1 MRAELTYHHALL
13 LFRTGDPRGFAEL
26 QEAWTLCADGVHPY
40 LFVYATQ
47 TMLLLAAL
55 SSPGL
60 AESLLDGA
68 ADVARDSGDALI
80 EMYHTFAGLTL
91 RAVQG
96 DCELSRPHLEQLER
110 LRRLV
115 PNCFFVPM
123 ADTWGSVVA
132 TFRGDLVS
140 AARHLDRAE
149 EWFAERDGRRA
160 ERLTSGVGDIESGRA
175 ILAALRGSKPPVEP
189 LLISCDLARRQRQ
202 STAVLLLGNAAGL
215 AQLVSGDPTS
225 AWKTFAELQ
234 ASAAATGA
242 VLLTAGNAASCGR
255 AALALGDVGEA
266 HARLAVADELSTT
279 HGLRGPAV
287 ASAVLRSE
295 IALVEQNPAA
305 SSIAQSALEYVAS
318 CGFRLHQ
325 IDVLEVLAVLAGES
339 RDHREIA
346 RLQGA
351 IARARDDLGY
361 GMRLPDMA
369 QRVAAAT
376 DAAVE
381 ALGDEAFNSAFE
393 DGRRL
398 SLEEVTA
405 YALRSK
411 GERKRPPT
419 GWASLTPTELAV
431 VEQVRLGLTNPQI
444 AERLLMSRDTVK
456 THLSHI
462 YTKLGVANRTELAL
476 VPPESSAR

>member
-1 MRAELTYHHALL
+1 
-13 LFRTGDPRGFAEL
+13 
-26 QEAWTLCADGVHPY
+26 
-40 LFVYATQ
+40 
-47 TMLLLAAL
+47 
-55 SSPGL
+55 
-60 AESLLDGA
+60 
-68 ADVARDSGDALI
+68 
-80 EMYHTFAGLTL
+80 MYHAFAGLTL

-96 DCELSRPHLEQLER
+96 DGERSRPYLEQLER
-110 LRRLV
+110 LRGLV
-115 PNCFFVPM
+115 PNSFFVAM
-123 ADTWGSVVA
+123 HDTWASVVA
-132 TFRGDLVS
+132 TYRGDLVS
-140 AARHLDRAE
+140 AARYLDRAE
-149 EWFAERDGRRA
+149 AWFAERDGRREA
-160 ERLTSGVGDIESGRA
+160 GRLTSGSTDVDAGRA
-175 ILAALRGSKPPVEP
+175 ILGALHGSKPPAEP
-189 LLISCDLARRQRQ
+189 LLLLCDLARRQRQ

-242 VLLTAGNAASCGR
+242 VLLTAANAVSCGR

-266 HARLAVADELSTT
+266 HARLAVADEISTT
-279 HGLRGPAV
+279 HGLRGPA
-287 ASAVLRSE
+287 AAAAVLRCE
-295 IALVEQNPAA
+295 IALVEPNPAA
-305 SSIAQSALEYVAS
+305 SSIAQSALEYTATH
-318 CGFRLHQ
+318 GFRLHQ
-325 IDVLEVLAVLAGES
+325 IDVLEVLALLAGES
-339 RDHREIA
+339 RDHREVA
-346 RLQGA
+346 RLHGV

-361 GMRLPDMA
+361 GMRMPDIA
-369 QRVAAAT
+369 QRVDAAT

-381 ALGDEAFNSAFE
+381 ALGDEAFRVGFE

-411 GERKRPPT
+411 GERKRPST

-476 VPPESSAR
+476 VAPESSPPAR